1 MRLQTASLAV
11 LGAVLTSFGC
21 DAQSVS
27 VTIANGTLVGVED
40 GASGVQRFLGIPYA
54 QPPVGDLRLRR
65 SKPLAES
72 FGTLQANAFGPSSYG
87 SGTQPNASED
97 CLTLNIWRPDGKK
110 AHRDVSLPVLVWL
123 YGGGLTAGYTSNPL
137 FEGTNMVRIST
148 EIQKPVILVS
158 TVGLPSFGD
167 QPAYTGSPDQLS
179 QNYRLGPLGFLNGKQ
194 MAELG
199 LLNIGMLDER
209 LALHWIQEN
218 IAAFGGDPSKVT
230 LFGESAGAVSIY
242 SHMMACGGRDDGL
255 FRGAIM
261 QSGGAFPLEL
271 PNATSFQQAFDS
283 LLTNHTCASTLSAKD
298 ATAAQQLDCI
308 RALPIDAFRASVGA
322 KTGQSIDGDF
332 TRTSIQFA
340 LPAGE
345 YLKVATIVGA
355 NTDVGTNSAP
365 KGINTTEQL
374 FDPLA
379 QGYFR
384 PHPLPNATVSALLS
398 LYPPDPRQ
406 GCPYNTGTTKL
417 TPGAL
422 DKQAC
427 SIFGDLVMVAPARQ
441 FASTL
446 AADGVVP
453 VYRYRF
459 NQLPPGGSPARGI
472 STGVEQAY
480 VFSNLRCVAFG
491 VGYEMTSAW
500 VSFAHGLD
508 PNPGGNSALPH
519 WPEYGKEANSI
530 VFSGYGSW
538 IEKDTYRGEG
548 IQYNIENVLP
558 DGAL

>member
-1 MRLQTASLAV
+1 MRIQTASLAL
-11 LGAVLTSFGC
+11 LGVVLTPVGGN
-21 DAQSVS
+21 AQSVS
-27 VTIANGTLVGVED
+27 VTVANGTLVGVED
-40 GASGVQRFLGIPYA
+40 SATGIQRFLGIPYA
-54 QPPVGDLRLRR
+54 QPPIGDLRLRQA
-65 SKPLAES
+65 KPLATS
-72 FGTLQANAFGPSSYG
+72 FGTWPADAFGSSCYG
-87 SGTQPNASED
+87 SRAQPNASED
-97 CLTLNIWRPDGKK
+97 CLTLNIWRLTGKQ
-110 AHRDVSLPVLVWL
+110 AQENGSLPVLVWL

-158 TVGLPSFGD
+158 V
-167 QPAYTGSPDQLS
+167 
-179 QNYRLGPLGFLNGKQ
+179 NYRLGPLGFLNGKQ
-194 MAELG
+194 MANLG
-199 LLNIGMLDER
+199 LLNIGMLDQR
-209 LALHWIQEN
+209 LALHWIHEN

-242 SHMMACGGRDDGL
+242 SHMMAYGGRDDGL

-261 QSGGAFPLEL
+261 ESGGAFPLEL
-271 PNATSFQQAFDS
+271 PNATSFQQTFDS
-283 LLTNHTCASTLSAKD
+283 LLTNTSCSTTLAQD

-308 RALPIDAFRASVGA
+308 RALPINVFRASVGS

-340 LPAGE
+340 LPAGG
-345 YLKVATIVGA
+345 YLKVATIVGT
-355 NTDVGTNSAP
+355 NTDEGTNSAP
-365 KGINTTEQL
+365 KGINTTKQL

-384 PHPLPNATVSALLS
+384 PQRLPNATVSKLLE
-398 LYPPDPRQ
+398 LYPTDPRQ

-417 TPGAL
+417 TSGAL

-446 AADGVVP
+446 AADGVP

-472 STGVEQAY
+472 STGVEEAY
-480 VFSNLRCVAFG
+480 VFSNFVRSSSPGSASPSAWDQALA
-491 VGYEMTSAW
+491 YEMTSAW
-500 VSFAHGLD
+500 VSFAHDLD

-519 WPEYGKEANSI
+519 WPVYGEEANSI
-530 VFSGYGSW
+530 VFNGYGSW
-538 IEKDTYRGEG
+538 IEKDTYRDEG
-548 IQYNIENVLP
+548 IQYIIENVLP
-558 DGAL
+558 HGAL